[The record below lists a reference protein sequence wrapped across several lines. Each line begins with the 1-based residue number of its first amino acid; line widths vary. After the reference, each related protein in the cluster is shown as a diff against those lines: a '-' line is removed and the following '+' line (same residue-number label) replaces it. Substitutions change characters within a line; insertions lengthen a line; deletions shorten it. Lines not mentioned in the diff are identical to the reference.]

1 MAVFT
6 KLDAVAV
13 LKKSTHRSRQALG
26 TQETNQDNYKRDKER
41 CQMNKLQ
48 ISVKMNAGTI
58 TTNSEELK
66 KMLTEKMAEYENV
79 VFTEESKSI
88 AKSEL
93 AELRRLKK
101 DVDDR
106 RKLVKSKFAEPYNAF
121 EKEVKELLAIID
133 KPINE
138 IDKQLKEMEVERIR
152 KKRETVKM
160 LYDEVVGDAA
170 EYLPLDEIYD
180 SKWDN
185 AGTSMKKIREALE
198 QLVVKT
204 ASELSIIQNSSS
216 DVMNEALSI
225 YKKSR
230 DLSRALTHINTYEAN
245 KKKALE
251 LEEAKRKQEEERRRE
266 AELQRAREDERKHL
280 EEISKIRQENE
291 NIKKEKESG
300 FESDQF
306 LLMDD
311 DNLPFAQPATITA
324 YYKVIATPS
333 ELEQVEMAFNSL
345 GIWFERRDI

>member
-1 MAVFT
+1 
-6 KLDAVAV
+6 
-13 LKKSTHRSRQALG
+13 
-26 TQETNQDNYKRDKER
+26 
-41 CQMNKLQ
+41 MNELQ
-48 ISVKMNAGTI
+48 ISVQMNAGTI

-66 KMLTEKMAEYENV
+66 KMLTEKMAEYENA

-152 KKRETVKM
+152 KKREAIKE
-160 LYDEVVGDAA
+160 LYDEVVDDAA

-185 AGTSMKKIREALE
+185 AGTNMKKIREALE
-198 QLVVKT
+198 QLVIKT
-204 ASELSIIQNSSS
+204 ASELSIIQNSAS
-216 DVMNEALSI
+216 DVVDEALSI

-230 DLSRALTHINTYEAN
+230 DLSRALTYINTYEAN

-251 LEEAKRKQEEERRRE
+251 LEEAKRKQEGERRRE
-266 AELQRAREDERKHL
+266 EELQRARDDERKHL
-280 EEISKIRQENE
+280 EEIRRIRQENKSIE
-291 NIKKEKESG
+291 KEKESG
-300 FESDQF
+300 FANDQF
-306 LLMDD
+306 SLMDD
-311 DNLPFAQPATITA
+311 DNLPFAQPTTVTT

-333 ELEQVEMAFNSL
+333 ELEQVEMAFNSI
-345 GIWFERRDI
+345 GILFERRDVK

>member
-1 MAVFT
+1 
-6 KLDAVAV
+6 
-13 LKKSTHRSRQALG
+13 
-26 TQETNQDNYKRDKER
+26 
-41 CQMNKLQ
+41 MNELQ
-48 ISVKMNAGTI
+48 ISVQMNAGTI

-185 AGTSMKKIREALE
+185 AGTNMKKIREALE

-216 DVMNEALSI
+216 DVMDEALSI

-266 AELQRAREDERKHL
+266 AELQRARDDERKHL
-280 EEISKIRQENE
+280 EEIRKIRQEKE
-291 NIKKEKESG
+291 AIKHSDEQHVPEKKG
-300 FESDQF
+300 V
-306 LLMDD
+306 
-311 DNLPFAQPATITA
+311 LPFAQPTTVTVC
-324 YYKVIATPS
+324 YKVIATPK
-333 ELEQVEMAFNSL
+333 ELEQVEMAFNSI
-345 GIWFERRDI
+345 GILFERRG